1 MPAGGA
7 LPDAIEGPRPPK
19 RMFGEMKLW
28 TGTWNMGA
36 VDPFQALGD
45 LTVKSDEVARL
56 LSPFVSG
63 SAGRATAARIQL
75 HGVGG
80 SLGNALEDLCRPQLA
95 AVFLGATQNHEA
107 LVMRT
112 QVAMVEAGG
121 ASSAGPASWALK
133 TLS

>member
-45 LTVKSDEVARL
+45 LAAKQDEVARL
-56 LSPFVSG
+56 LAPFVPKG
-63 SAGRATAARIQL
+63 LDVYVLAVQEGVCDKIYERGGRRGARRAC
-75 HGVGG
+75 HFWR
-80 SLGNALEDLCRPQLA
+80 CR
-95 AVFLGATQNHEA
+95 
-107 LVMRT
+107 
-112 QVAMVEAGG
+112 
-121 ASSAGPASWALK
+121 
-133 TLS
+133 